1 MKPFVLVGTAIF
13 ISAIS
18 IFHAPAAAQ
27 NLQIKFTDV
36 DGNAFSTA
44 DGRITI
50 LVLTAQSNID
60 KARAVG
66 DRTPDFCLANPTY
79 RMITVVAFEKNH
91 SRPVRAMLSS
101 LMRHRLDAEAR
112 RLQTRYDRLKI
123 ARNARADVFAVAD
136 FDGAITTQ
144 LGSKWDAN
152 LFRVFIFGKNGE
164 LLKQWEDVPSAEDLA
179 AALKR
184 D

>member
-1 MKPFVLVGTAIF
+1 MQPFVLRGTTIF
-13 ISAIS
+13 ISTVS
-18 IFHAPAAAQ
+18 ILSAPAAAQ

-66 DRTPDFCLANPTY
+66 DRTPDFCLANPAY
-79 RMITVVAFEKNH
+79 RMLTVVAFEKNH

-101 LMRHRLDAEAR
+101 LMRHRL
-112 RLQTRYDRLKI
+112 K
-123 ARNARADVFAVAD
+123 
-136 FDGAITTQ
+136 G
-144 LGSKWDAN
+144 
-152 LFRVFIFGKNGE
+152 
-164 LLKQWEDVPSAEDLA
+164 
-179 AALKR
+179 
-184 D
+184 